1 MRISDWSSD
10 VCSSDLFGLTPVW
23 AQEMDHSMHQPPQQT
38 ESAPESS
45 KPGDPHAGH
54 DTASPQSTQASNEPA
69 QPQQMEHSMHAP
81 AEQDRSVSK
90 PPAEPVDPHA
100 GHDMS
105 EPMEPERTDM
115 RLEERRV
122 GKGWVSTCES
132 W

>member
-69 QPQQMEHSMHAP
+69 QPQPMEHSIDP
-81 AEQDRSVSK
+81 KRVVSGKSV
-90 PPAEPVDPHA
+90 PV
-100 GHDMS
+100 
-105 EPMEPERTDM
+105 
-115 RLEERRV
+115 RV
-122 GKGWVSTCES
+122 AIGGGRNLKNKTHRNTI
-132 W
+132 

>member
-1 MRISDWSSD
+1 MNAMTSYPLSGPRFAALTAA
-10 VCSSDLFGLTPVW
+10 VLLVFGLTPVW

-81 AEQDRSVSK
+81 AYQYRSVSN
-90 PPAEPVDPHA
+90 PPSAPSPPPSAPSLSYPIDPFPPFL
-100 GHDMS
+100 S
-105 EPMEPERTDM
+105 SSP
-115 RLEERRV
+115 L
-122 GKGWVSTCES
+122 
-132 W
+132 

>member
-1 MRISDWSSD
+1 
-10 VCSSDLFGLTPVW
+10 
-23 AQEMDHSMHQPPQQT
+23 MDHSMHQPPQQT

-105 EPMEPERTDM
+105 EPMEPERTALDHAGTEPGTPATQQAEP
-115 RLEERRV
+115 REPTATGQGTAADPTV
-122 GKGWVSTCES
+122 P
-132 W
+132 